1 MTDAVT
7 KAGRAAIAEGFAVR
21 GDDIVVAAGV
31 PFGQSGS
38 TNALR
43 VAKLG

>member
-1 MTDAVT
+1 MTEAVNRSLRI
-7 KAGRAAIAEGFAVR
+7 AQAEGFAQR
-21 GDDIVVAAGV
+21 GDEIVVVAGV

-43 VAKLG
+43 VAKLP